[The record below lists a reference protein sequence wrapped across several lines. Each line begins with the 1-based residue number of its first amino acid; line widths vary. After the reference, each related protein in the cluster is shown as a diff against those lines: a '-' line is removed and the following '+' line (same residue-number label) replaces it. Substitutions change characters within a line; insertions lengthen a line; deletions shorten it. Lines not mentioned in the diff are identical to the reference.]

1 MEFGLSL
8 GDMASVAT
16 QARRAEELGFSY
28 LACGEHLFFH
38 VAPNPFVELAAAAAV
53 TERIRLLSS
62 ISLLPLYPAAMAAK
76 LAATLD
82 QVSGGRFVLGVG
94 AGGEAPA
101 EFAAVGVDVGSR
113 FRRLDEGLEIIAA
126 LFTGEP
132 VTYSGEFAQLD
143 GVRLD
148 PPPVQPGGPPI
159 WLGGR
164 RAGSIRRAGRFAQAW
179 MPYMITPE
187 AFRSGLGQTRDAA
200 AGRGRDPDGLHGAL
214 LAFACADRDGDWAR
228 REGVRAVSATY
239 QQDFAPL
246 ADRYLLLGSPA
257 QVSDRI
263 RQYQDSGV
271 EVLVLQIAAAPDDR
285 DRVLRT
291 LTDEV
296 LPQFS

>member
-8 GDMASVAT
+8 GDVASVVAD
-16 QARRAEELGFSY
+16 ARRAEELGFGY

-53 TERIRLLSS
+53 TERIRLVSS
-62 ISLLPLYPAAMAAK
+62 INLLPLYPAAMVAK

-82 QVSGGRFVLGVG
+82 QVSRGRFVLGVG

-113 FRRLDEGLEIIAA
+113 FRRLDEGLEIVRA
-126 LFTGEP
+126 LFTGQP
-132 VTYSGEFAQLD
+132 VTYSGQFAQLE

-164 RAGSIRRAGRFAQAW
+164 RAASIRRAGRFAQAW

-187 AFRSGLGQTRDAA
+187 SFRSGLRETRDAA
-200 AGRGRDPDGLHGAL
+200 ADRGRDPLGVHGAL
-214 LAFACADRDGDWAR
+214 LAFACADRDANWAH
-228 REGVRAVSATY
+228 REGVKAVSATY
-239 QQDFAPL
+239 QQDFTTL

-257 QVSDRI
+257 QVVERI
-263 RQYQDSGV
+263 RQYQESGV
-271 EVLVLQIAAAPDDR
+271 KVLVLQIAAEPGDR
-285 DRVLRT
+285 DRVIRT
-291 LTDEV
+291 IADEV
-296 LPQFS
+296 LPEFG